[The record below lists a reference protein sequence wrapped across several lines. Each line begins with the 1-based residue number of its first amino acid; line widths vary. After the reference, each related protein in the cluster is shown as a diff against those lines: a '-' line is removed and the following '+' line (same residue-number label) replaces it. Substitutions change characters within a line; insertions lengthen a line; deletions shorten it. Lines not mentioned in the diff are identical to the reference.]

1 MYKIGNMTYS
11 KRPLEG
17 DEQKELV
24 KQLELLKRKN
34 IILEYYATNNENNT
48 YKQDRKYAM
57 IAEQK
62 AKAMGKKKGVSDI
75 CIILKDKVIYIEMKR
90 QKEVLKSGAIS
101 KAKDDTSKEQITFL
115 ENVNKSDVVF
125 GFVGNG
131 FNDAFKKLSAY
142 L

>member
-1 MYKIGNMTYS
+1 MYKIGNMTYN
-11 KRPLEG
+11 KRPLEV
-17 DEQKELV
+17 DEQKELI
-24 KQLELLKRKN
+24 KQLELLKRKS

-75 CIILKDKVIYIEMKR
+75 CIISKDKVIYIEMKR

-101 KAKDDTSKEQITFL
+101 KSKDDTSKEQIDFL
-115 ENVNKSDVVF
+115 ENINKSGVVF

-131 FNDAFKKLSAY
+131 FDDAFKKLSAY